1 MHLYEEEI
9 RIPAAPGHHN
19 MLGHISGQVEKYM
32 RSKAAIPIR
41 LVVTESD
48 DDSYHCENRRDIW

>member
-1 MHLYEEEI
+1 M
-9 RIPAAPGHHN
+9 
-19 MLGHISGQVEKYM
+19 YM

-48 DDSYHCENRRDIW
+48 HDSYQCEIGAISGDLPRGCRKPESIFRFVPRRFSFY